1 MCVIVRRIFRINY
14 DVAIVVGRSRI
25 IAPNVC
31 IGHLMIRILR
41 AVRQLCVVSEDLSDR
56 EYSCGCTT
64 VSLFFVQPW
73 LVLNC
78 DPCSPRKAIL
88 AEQYGKRSGHNV
100 PVAAA
105 RPLKQSQFT
114 AHRIPRRCDS
124 QHELC
129 TIVGNALGKCL
140 YAEEHQKTHYE
151 AAQTYL

>member
-1 MCVIVRRIFRINY
+1 MCVIVRRIFRINH

-31 IGHLMIRILR
+31 IGHLMIRIV
-41 AVRQLCVVSEDLSDR
+41 AAGRQLSVISEDLSDR
-56 EYSCGCTT
+56 ENSCGCTT

-73 LVLNC
+73 LVLTC
-78 DPCSPRKAIL
+78 DACSPCKSIL

-114 AHRIPRRCDS
+114 AHRIPRRRDS
-124 QHELC
+124 HHELC
-129 TIVGNALGKCL
+129 AIVGNAVGKCL
-140 YAEEHQKTHYE
+140 YAEEHQSTPYE
-151 AAQTYL
+151 AEQSYL